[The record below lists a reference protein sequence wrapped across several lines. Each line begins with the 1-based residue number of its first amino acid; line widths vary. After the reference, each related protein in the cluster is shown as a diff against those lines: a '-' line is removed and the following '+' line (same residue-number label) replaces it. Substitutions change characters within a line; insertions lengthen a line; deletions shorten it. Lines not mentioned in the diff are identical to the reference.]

1 MTVSGILSDKKMSS
15 RRPKSPGWAAFDLQQ
30 KQKNQIAEPQSYKE
44 PYPLL
49 PTTVPSL
56 EPRRDIPKHS
66 DFLPKSFSS
75 AILPSANHPKFGGNS
90 TSNKPSGSGNKVL
103 HQEKD
108 GSIFSR
114 LKMRYNWAD
123 DELIKDILAA
133 VGDDF
138 EKASLSLDA
147 MVTTGSKEEF
157 EDAYLAGLNYGLE
170 DFACFNKTVSAD
182 RNEPE
187 EKARVSS
194 ASGSVPE
201 ASVRDL
207 TMKDSELH
215 EETKFMHGSSTYAP
229 VEPEWE
235 EDDVYLSH
243 HKDAIK
249 LMRAAAR
256 HARAASNSFL
266 VGDHY
271 SARQFSLKAR
281 EDWAGAEKLNT
292 KAASKILRIR
302 NENNGKWKL
311 DLHGLHVAEAVEAL
325 HERLQLIETRLSKN
339 GVAHPSDTRLKE
351 ETVIA
356 SSRNIRADVEKSNE
370 HTVVRQSPILLEVI
384 TGRGNHS
391 HGGAALPSAVRS
403 FLAEKGYRFDE
414 TRPGVIMVRPKF
426 RHG

>member
-1 MTVSGILSDKKMSS
+1 MTVSAILSDKKMSS

-30 KQKNQIAEPQSYKE
+30 KQKNQISEPQSHKE

-75 AILPSANHPKFGGNS
+75 AMLPSANYPKLGGNS

-103 HQEKD
+103 QEKKD
-108 GSIFSR
+108 GSIFSM
-114 LKMRYNWAD
+114 LKMRCNWAD
-123 DELIKDILAA
+123 DDLIKDILAA

-138 EKASLSLDA
+138 EKASSSLEA
-147 MVTTGSKEEF
+147 MITTGS
-157 EDAYLAGLNYGLE
+157 
-170 DFACFNKTVSAD
+170 

-207 TMKDSELH
+207 SMKDSELH
-215 EETKFMHGSSTYAP
+215 EEMKFMHGSSTYAP

-243 HKDAIK
+243 RKDAIK

-271 SARQFSLKAR
+271 SSRQFSLKAR

-302 NENNGKWKL
+302 NENNGMWKL
-311 DLHGLHVAEAVEAL
+311 DLHGLHVAEALEAL
-325 HERLQLIETRLSKN
+325 HERLQLIETQLSNN
-339 GVAHPSDTRLKE
+339 GVARPSDTRLKE

-414 TRPGVIMVRPKF
+414 TKPGVIMVRPKF
-426 RHG
+426 RRG